1 MNKKRKEMK
10 PKNKTKRKIFNA
22 AIELFSKN
30 GYDNA
35 TVDDITAIAG
45 VAKGSLYYHFSKKED
60 IFDMLLQEGLDLLRN
75 SIELK
80 TKNCK
85 TSLDKIKAVV
95 LVEVKVTVKYEKF
108 LNVVFSHI
116 WGEGERNKKCRH
128 AVFDYVKII
137 ENILQEGMDNG
148 EFYHGDVE
156 AIASGIFGYTCAS
169 LIYRLKTNR
178 EVDVEKIYKEFA
190 ESVVRTLIRK

>member
-10 PKNKTKRKIFNA
+10 PMNKTKRKIFNA

-85 TSLDKIKAVV
+85 TKIPKPTPPK
-95 LVEVKVTVKYEKF
+95 KVTDCPVSVF
-108 LNVVFSHI
+108 LI
-116 WGEGERNKKCRH
+116 WYFE
-128 AVFDYVKII
+128 
-137 ENILQEGMDNG
+137 L
-148 EFYHGDVE
+148 
-156 AIASGIFGYTCAS
+156 
-169 LIYRLKTNR
+169 L
-178 EVDVEKIYKEFA
+178 
-190 ESVVRTLIRK
+190 